1 MIFQINL
8 FTVFEDFKP
17 DIFHKNSLGSLH
29 CIENVQIYLPFE
41 EDVWEKNS
49 GMVPIWFNLLTILNV
64 KLYKCRLY

>member
-41 EDVWEKNS
+41 EDVWEKKFWY
-49 GMVPIWFNLLTILNV
+49 GTYLI
-64 KLYKCRLY
+64 